1 MLKKNK
7 SEKRLFSFA
16 DLSQQLVGGFL
27 LAGPFVVTEE
37 VWALAT
43 NLEWYQSLLATFIVF
58 SIGYGALY
66 QADVEREQGSE
77 RKFLGI
83 PLRFLSL
90 VFVSYLSVTLLI
102 LIFGAVETFEANIFT
117 AMKVVSIVS
126 LFSVIGAATA
136 DSLF

>member
-1 MLKKNK
+1 MPKKDK
-7 SEKRLFSFA
+7 SKKRLFSFA

-37 VWALAT
+37 VWALAK
-43 NLEWYQSLLATFIVF
+43 NLEWYQSLIAVIIVF
-58 SIGYGALY
+58 AIGYGALY
-66 QADVEREQGSE
+66 KANVEREQTME
-77 RKFLGI
+77 RKFIGV

-90 VFVSYLSVTLLI
+90 VFVSYLSVALLI
-102 LIFGAVETFEANIFT
+102 LIFGAVDTFEANILT
-117 AMKVVSIVS
+117 AVKVVSLVS